1 MKTINYEIK
10 DGDEGIRTTVGHMA
24 RLIRRDAQN
33 PKIIAKAK
41 ELKGKDDLSTI
52 KNIFTYVHKN
62 YKYKHDPSDR
72 EVVAAP
78 IRLYEC
84 VESENCQLPEWA
96 GQDCDDLTV
105 LCCALYEAAGY
116 KTLIKIIDWKT
127 SGEGF
132 THVYPMVYVPSMKKY
147 IPTDPVAKTKGWM
160 WEKLP
165 VNRYETYTIDGKLYK
180 KGSKSGLSNDL
191 AFTSTHSQV
200 RGEKSLLQTLNE
212 HSGLIAATAAVVSA
226 IWLIY
231 YKDK

>member
-24 RLIRRDAQN
+24 RLIRRDSTDPAIV
-33 PKIIAKAK
+33 KKAK
-41 ELKGKDDLSTI
+41 QLKGKDDLSTV
-52 KNIFTYVHKN
+52 KNIFEYVYKN

-78 IRLYEC
+78 VRLLEC
-84 VESENCQLPEWA
+84 QETDKCDLPSWA
-96 GQDCDDLTV
+96 GRDCDDLTV

-116 KTLIKIIDWKT
+116 KTLIKIIDWKK

-132 THVYPMVYVPSMKKY
+132 THVYPMVYITSMKQY
-147 IPTDPVAKTKGWM
+147 IPTDPVAKSKGWN

-180 KGSKSGLSNDL
+180 KGSGAGLSDDL

-200 RGEKSLLQTLNE
+200 RGEKTILQTLNE

-226 IWLIY
+226 VWLIY
-231 YKDK
+231 YKRK